1 LVAFAKQHC
10 IEFLAF
16 IDMPCSRIQLA
27 KLNHGIGAALKLL
40 GGPVQIGCNSKP
52 KAASDHAKFKPS
64 DVVWR
69 INELAQKLSEHRV
82 VLQGAPVVYLC
93 GGLEDFI
100 NGFGAAKLRRV
111 HSVGGF

>member
-1 LVAFAKQHC
+1 
-10 IEFLAF
+10 
-16 IDMPCSRIQLA
+16 
-27 KLNHGIGAALKLL
+27 LNHGIGAALKLL

-69 INELAQKLSEHRV
+69 INELAQKLPEHRV

-93 GGLEDFI
+93 GGLEYFI